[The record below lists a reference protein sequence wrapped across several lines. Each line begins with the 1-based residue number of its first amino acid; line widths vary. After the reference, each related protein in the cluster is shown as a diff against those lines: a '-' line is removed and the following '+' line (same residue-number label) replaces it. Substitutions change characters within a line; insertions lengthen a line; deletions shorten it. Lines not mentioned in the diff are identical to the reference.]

1 MMLMFAADINGEII
15 LAQVARL
22 KHNPNHEQGGVVAV
36 VHRTRNAEVCRLKRV
51 HIRRYA
57 RLGIHAAPDQ

>member
-1 MMLMFAADINGEII
+1 MMFAADFNGEII

-22 KHNPNHEQGGVVAV
+22 KHNPNHEQGGAVAV
-36 VHRTRNAEVCRLKRV
+36 VHRTRNAEDCRLKRV
-51 HIRRYA
+51 HNSHYA